1 MKSFLSILAVALG
14 GSASTFAAGASAPT
28 PPAYGTC
35 SSEVTYVRPASE
47 GLSPEESNWLDSR
60 RPQVV
65 SALKS
70 YLTLAAIP
78 GFDVS
83 TYVSTISA
91 NSSAVPVIGQ
101 AYSGGGTRA
110 SMNALGFYQSFD
122 SRYSKSVAAKTGGL
136 SQATTY
142 VAGLS
147 GGCEAIM
154 ALAINDFVDVQ
165 TLVTGGAV
173 PAAVPES
180 AYEILQLKANAGFNL
195 SIADVTGTAQTFYPA
210 KGVIGSTFSGLFSS
224 DAYSNGSVPLPF
236 LIMAEGIPSGL
247 PGSASYDGILF
258 AINNATNQ
266 TIYEIS
272 PIEFGSWQGRAKA
285 FTPTALLGTPLK
297 AGAPVNESECVTGWD
312 SSAWVL
318 GAALAAQADWVV
330 IVDTNNTLG
339 IFSRAELRQKRA
351 QLAYPP
357 NETELIAEMQVKDLG
372 AFITGV
378 LPGILRLLGNA
389 TIQEVGYG
397 LVTNPFLG
405 YEESEAGLQEQAT
418 LVLVDAGESGQET
431 PIWPLIQPVRKMDF
445 LLVSDSSGVELSSGW
460 MNGTNLINT
469 AAMAIANNIPFPKLP
484 NVNTFLINN
493 YTLAPVF
500 FGKLTPIT
508 GLSPELTFPDL
519 TGCNEPE
526 VPLLLYVADAPY
538 SAYSNATTMV
548 AEAQIQ
554 LLLQNTLDLV
564 SQSNTTWAQCI
575 ACGSILRSLER
586 LGHAIPDH
594 CKLCFESHC
603 WQGEMATGTPPFVA
617 PPLLLSPNT
626 TFAEWNATTW
636 QPTFS
641 GTGTASNSSIPPSCS
656 PQVGAGHLVT
666 DAALSGSADSTQS
679 SDAPVIIGLL
689 AANLVVLLGLLALG
703 VIQFIR
709 RGRKIGM
716 PGSQSSPRYVPV
728 HVRDES
734 NSLNRTDYVEA
745 KRYSDD

>member
-1 MKSFLSILAVALG
+1 MKSIPSILAVALG
-14 GSASTFAAGASAPT
+14 GSAFAAGASAPT

-83 TYVSTISA
+83 TYVSTLSA
-91 NSSAVPVIGQ
+91 NGSAVPVIGQ

-110 SMNALGFYQSFD
+110 TMGGVGFYQSFD

-147 GGCEAIM
+147 GGCQAIM

-165 TLVTGGAV
+165 TLVTGGAFNNS
-173 PAAVPES
+173 AVPES
-180 AYEILQLKANAGFNL
+180 AYELLQLKANAGFNL
-195 SIADVTGTAQTFYPA
+195 SIADAQIFYAA
-210 KGVIGSTFSGLFSS
+210 KGVIGPTFSSLFSS
-224 DAYSNGSVPLPF
+224 AAYTNGSVPLPF
-236 LIMAEGIPSGL
+236 LIMAEGIPQGL
-247 PGSASYDGILF
+247 PGSTSYDGILF
-258 AINNATNQ
+258 PINNATNQ

-272 PIEFGSWQGRAKA
+272 PIEFGSWQGRAQA
-285 FTPTALLGTPLK
+285 FTPTSLLGTPLK
-297 AGAPVNESECVTGWD
+297 AGVPVNESECVTGWD

-318 GAALAAQADWVV
+318 GAAEAALADWVV

-339 IFSRAELRQKRA
+339 IFSRAESRRKRTE
-351 QLAYPP
+351 LAYPP
-357 NETELIAEMQVKDLG
+357 NETELMAESQVKELG

-378 LPGILRLLGNA
+378 LPGILSLLGNA

-405 YEESEAGLQEQAT
+405 YDKSEAGLQEQAT
-418 LVLVDAGESGQET
+418 LALVDAGESGQET

-469 AAMAIANNIPFPKLP
+469 AAMAIANNVPFPKLP
-484 NVNTFLINN
+484 DVNTFLINN
-493 YTLAPVF
+493 YTSATLN
-500 FGKLTPIT
+500 
-508 GLSPELTFPDL
+508 FPDL

-538 SAYSNATTMV
+538 SAYSNATTLI

-586 LGHAIPDH
+586 LGQAIPDQ
-594 CKLCFESHC
+594 CKLCFERHC
-603 WQGEMATGTPPFVA
+603 WQGQMAAGTPPFVA

-636 QPTFS
+636 QPAFS
-641 GTGTASNSSIPPSCS
+641 ETGTASNASTTPS
-656 PQVGAGHLVT
+656 
-666 DAALSGSADSTQS
+666 SGSHNA
-679 SDAPVIIGLL
+679 AGGRIICPHIFFS
-689 AANLVVLLGLLALG
+689 LLGA
-703 VIQFIR
+703 VAAIVFCC
-709 RGRKIGM
+709 
-716 PGSQSSPRYVPV
+716 
-728 HVRDES
+728 
-734 NSLNRTDYVEA
+734 
-745 KRYSDD
+745 

>member
-1 MKSFLSILAVALG
+1 MKSIPSILAVALG
-14 GSASTFAAGASAPT
+14 GSAFAAGASTPT

-47 GLSPEESNWLDSR
+47 GLSPEESNWLNSR

-65 SALKS
+65 SALAS

-83 TYVSTISA
+83 TYVSTLSA
-91 NSSAVPVIGQ
+91 NDSAVPVIGQ

-110 SMNALGFYQSFD
+110 TMGGIGFYQSFD
-122 SRYSKSVAAKTGGL
+122 SRYSKSVTAKTGGL

-147 GGCEAIM
+147 GGCIAIM
-154 ALAINDFVDVQ
+154 ALASNDFVDIQ
-165 TLVTGGAV
+165 TL
-173 PAAVPES
+173 S
-180 AYEILQLKANAGFNL
+180 AYELLQLKANAGFNL
-195 SIADVTGTAQTFYPA
+195 SIADVMGIAEIFYPA
-210 KGVIGSTFSGLFSS
+210 KGVIGSTFSSLLSS
-224 DAYSNGSVPLPF
+224 AAYTNGSVPLPF
-236 LIMAEGIPSGL
+236 LIMAEGIPQGL
-247 PGSASYDGILF
+247 PGSTSYDGILF
-258 AINNATNQ
+258 PINNATNQ

-272 PIEFGSWQGRAKA
+272 PIEFGSWQGRAQA
-285 FTPTALLGTPLK
+285 FTPTSLLGTPLR
-297 AGAPVNESECVTGWD
+297 AGVPVNESECVTGWD

-318 GAALAAQADWVV
+318 GAATAAEADWVV

-339 IFSRAELRQKRA
+339 IFSRAESQRKRQE
-351 QLAYPP
+351 LAYPP
-357 NETELIAEMQVKDLG
+357 NETELMAESQVKELG
-372 AFITGV
+372 AFLTGILPGV
-378 LPGILRLLGNA
+378 LSLLGNA

-405 YEESEAGLQEQAT
+405 YDKSEAGLQEQAK
-418 LVLVDAGESGQET
+418 LALVDAGESGQES

-469 AAMAIANNIPFPKLP
+469 AAMAIANNVPFPKLP
-484 NVNTFLINN
+484 DVNTFLINN

-500 FGKLTPIT
+500 FG
-508 GLSPELTFPDL
+508 
-519 TGCNEPE
+519 CNEPD

-538 SAYSNATTMV
+538 SAYSNATTLV
-548 AEAQIQ
+548 GEAQIQ

-586 LGHAIPDH
+586 LGQAIPDQ
-594 CKLCFESHC
+594 CKLCFERHC
-603 WQGEMATGTPPFVA
+603 WQGEMVTGTPPFVA

-636 QPTFS
+636 QPAFS
-641 GTGTASNSSIPPSCS
+641 ETGTASNASTTPS
-656 PQVGAGHLVT
+656 
-666 DAALSGSADSTQS
+666 SGSHNA
-679 SDAPVIIGLL
+679 AGERIICPHIFFS
-689 AANLVVLLGLLALG
+689 LLGVAAI
-703 VIQFIR
+703 VFCC
-709 RGRKIGM
+709 
-716 PGSQSSPRYVPV
+716 
-728 HVRDES
+728 
-734 NSLNRTDYVEA
+734 
-745 KRYSDD
+745 

>member
-1 MKSFLSILAVALG
+1 MKSIPSILAVALG
-14 GSASTFAAGASAPT
+14 GSAFAAGASAPT
-28 PPAYGTC
+28 SPAYGTC
-35 SSEVTYVRPASE
+35 SSELTYVRPASE

-83 TYVSTISA
+83 TYISTLSA
-91 NSSAVPVIGQ
+91 NGSAVPVIGQ
-101 AYSGGGTRA
+101 AYSGGGSECFMHFT
-110 SMNALGFYQSFD
+110 LGFYQSFD

-165 TLVTGGAV
+165 TLVTGGAFNNS
-173 PAAVPES
+173 AVPRS
-180 AYEILQLKANAGFNL
+180 AYELLQLKANAGFNL
-195 SIADVTGTAQTFYPA
+195 SIADVTGTAELFYAA
-210 KGVIGSTFSGLFSS
+210 KGVIGPTFSGLFSS
-224 DAYSNGSVPLPF
+224 AAYTNGSVPLPF
-236 LIMAEGIPSGL
+236 LIMAEGIPQGL
-247 PGSASYDGILF
+247 PGSTSYDGILF
-258 AINNATNQ
+258 PINNATNQ

-272 PIEFGSWQGRAKA
+272 PIEFGSWQGRAQA
-285 FTPTALLGTPLK
+285 FTPTSLLGTPLK
-297 AGAPVNESECVTGWD
+297 AGVPINESECVTGWD

-318 GAALAAQADWVV
+318 GAAVAAQADWVV

-339 IFSRAELRQKRA
+339 IFSRAESRRKRA
-351 QLAYPP
+351 ELAYPP
-357 NETELIAEMQVKDLG
+357 DETELIAESQVKELG
-372 AFITGV
+372 AFIKGV
-378 LPGILRLLGNA
+378 LPGILSLLGNA

-397 LVTNPFLG
+397 LVANPFLG
-405 YEESEAGLQEQAT
+405 YDKSEAGLQEQAT
-418 LVLVDAGESGQET
+418 LALVDAGESGQET

-469 AAMAIANNIPFPKLP
+469 AAMAIANDVPFPKLP
-484 NVNTFLINN
+484 DVNTFLINN

-500 FGKLTPIT
+500 FGKLTPI
-508 GLSPELTFPDL
+508 

-538 SAYSNATTMV
+538 SAYSNATTLV

-586 LGHAIPDH
+586 LGQAIPDQ
-594 CKLCFESHC
+594 CKLCFERHC

-636 QPTFS
+636 QPSFLKS
-641 GTGTASNSSIPPSCS
+641 GTASNASTTPS
-656 PQVGAGHLVT
+656 
-666 DAALSGSADSTQS
+666 SGSHNA
-679 SDAPVIIGLL
+679 AGKRIICPDIFFFWLGAV
-689 AANLVVLLGLLALG
+689 AAIV
-703 VIQFIR
+703 FCC
-709 RGRKIGM
+709 
-716 PGSQSSPRYVPV
+716 
-728 HVRDES
+728 
-734 NSLNRTDYVEA
+734 
-745 KRYSDD
+745 

>member
-1 MKSFLSILAVALG
+1 MKSIPLVLVVALG
-14 GSASTFAAGASAPT
+14 GFAFAAGASA
-28 PPAYGTC
+28 PAYGTC
-35 SSEVTYVRPASE
+35 SSEVTYIRPASE

-78 GFDVS
+78 GFNVS
-83 TYVSTISA
+83 AYVSTISA

-110 SMNALGFYQSFD
+110 AMGAVGFYQSFD

-147 GGCEAIM
+147 GGCIAIM

-165 TLVTGGAV
+165 TLVTGGAFNNSDA
-173 PAAVPES
+173 PKS
-180 AYEILQLKANAGFNL
+180 AYELLQLKTNAGFNL
-195 SIADVTGTAQTFYPA
+195 SIADVMGIAEIFYPA
-210 KGVIGSTFSGLFSS
+210 KGVIGPTFSGLFSS
-224 DAYSNGSVPLPF
+224 AAYTNGSVPLPF
-236 LIMAEGIPSGL
+236 LIMAEGIPQGL
-247 PGSASYDGILF
+247 PGSTSYDGILF
-258 AINNATNQ
+258 PINNATNQ

-272 PIEFGSWQGRAKA
+272 PIEFGSWQGRAQA
-285 FTPTALLGTPLK
+285 FTPTSLLGTPLK
-297 AGAPVNESECVTGWD
+297 AGVPANESKCVTGWD

-318 GAALAAQADWVV
+318 GAAIAAQADWVV

-339 IFSRAELRQKRA
+339 IFSRAEPSRKREK
-351 QLAYPP
+351 LAYPP
-357 NETELIAEMQVKDLG
+357 NETELMAELQVEELG
-372 AFITGV
+372 AFLTGD
-378 LPGILRLLGNA
+378 LPGILSLLGNA

-405 YEESEAGLQEQAT
+405 YGESEVGLQEQAT
-418 LVLVDAGESGQET
+418 LVLVDAGESGQES

-469 AAMAIANNIPFPKLP
+469 AAMAIANNVPFPKLP
-484 NVNTFLINN
+484 NVITFLINN

-500 FGKLTPIT
+500 FG
-508 GLSPELTFPDL
+508 
-519 TGCNEPE
+519 CNEPD

-538 SAYSNATTMV
+538 SAYSNATTLV
-548 AEAQIQ
+548 GTGPSEAQIQ

-586 LGHAIPDH
+586 LGQAIPDH

-636 QPTFS
+636 QPAFS
-641 GTGTASNSSIPPSCS
+641 ETGTASNPSAGIPANPNTRAPPSCG

-666 DAALSGSADSTQS
+666 EAALSVSTADTTMDSH
-679 SDAPVIIGLL
+679 APVIIGLL
-689 AANLVVLLGLLALG
+689 SANLVVLLGLLALA
-703 VIQFIR
+703 VMQFVR
-709 RGRKIGM
+709 RGGKTGISE
-716 PGSQSSPRYVPV
+716 SQSAPRYVPV

-734 NSLNRTDYVEA
+734 TSLNRTEYVEA

>member
-1 MKSFLSILAVALG
+1 MKSLPSILAVVLG
-14 GSASTFAAGASAPT
+14 GSAFSAGASAPT

-83 TYVSTISA
+83 TYVSTLSA
-91 NSSAVPVIGQ
+91 NGSAVPVIGQ

-110 SMNALGFYQSFD
+110 TMGGVGFYQSFD

-154 ALAINDFVDVQ
+154 TLAINDFVDVQ
-165 TLVTGGAV
+165 TLVTGGAFNNS
-173 PAAVPES
+173 AVPKS
-180 AYEILQLKANAGFNL
+180 AYELLQLKAKAGFNL
-195 SIADVTGTAQTFYPA
+195 SIADVTGTAEIFYAA
-210 KGVIGSTFSGLFSS
+210 KGVIGPTFSGLFSS
-224 DAYSNGSVPLPF
+224 AAYTNGSVPLPF
-236 LIMAEGIPSGL
+236 LIMAEGVPEGL

-258 AINNATNQ
+258 PINNATNQ

-272 PIEFGSWQGRAKA
+272 PIEFGSWQGRAQA
-285 FTPTALLGTPLK
+285 FTPTSLLGTPLK
-297 AGAPVNESECVTGWD
+297 AGVPVNESECVTGWD

-318 GAALAAQADWVV
+318 GAAVAAQADWVV

-339 IFSRAELRQKRA
+339 IFSRAESRRKRA
-351 QLAYPP
+351 ELAYPP
-357 NETELIAEMQVKDLG
+357 NETELIAESQVKELG

-378 LPGILRLLGNA
+378 LPGILSLLGNA
-389 TIQEVGYG
+389 TIQKVGYG

-405 YEESEAGLQEQAT
+405 YDKSEAGLQEQAT

-431 PIWPLIQPVRKMDF
+431 PIWPLIQPV
-445 LLVSDSSGVELSSGW
+445 SSSPISSFVVDCVKSGW

-469 AAMAIANNIPFPKLP
+469 AAMAIANNVPFPKLP
-484 NVNTFLINN
+484 DVNTFLINN
-493 YTLAPVF
+493 YTLAPSA
-500 FGKLTPIT
+500 T
-508 GLSPELTFPDL
+508 LTFPNL

-526 VPLLLYVADAPY
+526 VQLLLYVADAPY
-538 SAYSNATTMV
+538 SHSPNLSNSTGPS
-548 AEAQIQ
+548 EAQIQ

-575 ACGSILRSLER
+575 ACGFILRSLER
-586 LGHAIPDH
+586 LGQAIPDQ
-594 CKLCFESHC
+594 CKLCFERHC

-626 TFAEWNATTW
+626 TFVEWNATTW
-636 QPTFS
+636 QPAFS
-641 GTGTASNSSIPPSCS
+641 ETGTASNASTIPS
-656 PQVGAGHLVT
+656 
-666 DAALSGSADSTQS
+666 SGSHNAAGES
-679 SDAPVIIGLL
+679 IICLHIFFS
-689 AANLVVLLGLLALG
+689 LLGA
-703 VIQFIR
+703 VAAIVFC
-709 RGRKIGM
+709 
-716 PGSQSSPRYVPV
+716 S
-728 HVRDES
+728 
-734 NSLNRTDYVEA
+734 
-745 KRYSDD
+745 

>member
-1 MKSFLSILAVALG
+1 
-14 GSASTFAAGASAPT
+14 
-28 PPAYGTC
+28 
-35 SSEVTYVRPASE
+35 VRPASE

-60 RPQVV
+60 RPEVV
-65 SALKS
+65 SSLES

-147 GGCEAIM
+147 GGCEAVM

-165 TLVTGGAV
+165 SLVTGGAFNNSGN
-173 PAAVPES
+173 S
-180 AYEILQLKANAGFNL
+180 AYELLQLKANAGFNL

-210 KGVIGSTFSGLFSS
+210 KDVIGPTFSGLFSS
-224 DAYSNGSVPLPF
+224 AAYSNGSVPLPF
-236 LIMAEGIPSGL
+236 LIMAEGIPQGL

-272 PIEFGSWQGRAKA
+272 PIEFGSWQGRAQA
-285 FTPTALLGTPLK
+285 FTPTSLLGTPLK
-297 AGAPVNESECVTGWD
+297 AGVPNNESECVTGWD

-318 GAALAAQADWVV
+318 GAALAAQAVHWVV

-339 IFSRAELRQKRA
+339 IFSRAELRRKR

-357 NETELIAEMQVKDLG
+357 NETELMAESQAEELG
-372 AFITGV
+372 AFITDV

-405 YEESEAGLQEQAT
+405 YEESEASLQEQAT

-469 AAMAIANNIPFPKLP
+469 GAMAIANDVPFPKLP
-484 NVNTFLINN
+484 NVKTFLINN

-500 FGKLTPIT
+500 FGKSTPIT
-508 GLSPELTFPDL
+508 GFQSTTLTFPDL

-548 AEAQIQ
+548 AETQIQ

-586 LGHAIPDH
+586 LGQAIPDQ
-594 CKLCFESHC
+594 CKLCFERHC

-626 TFAEWNATTW
+626 TFAEWNTTTW
-636 QPTFS
+636 QPAFS
-641 GTGTASNSSIPPSCS
+641 ETGTASNASATP
-656 PQVGAGHLVT
+656 H
-666 DAALSGSADSTQS
+666 SGSHN
-679 SDAPVIIGLL
+679 
-689 AANLVVLLGLLALG
+689 AAGKRIMYPHIFFSLLGA
-703 VIQFIR
+703 VAAMVF
-709 RGRKIGM
+709 
-716 PGSQSSPRYVPV
+716 YC
-728 HVRDES
+728 
-734 NSLNRTDYVEA
+734 
-745 KRYSDD
+745 